1 MYNDF
6 DKDLE
11 VGALGE
17 ERVKQALT
25 RLGHTVTNTSIEL
38 QMKDIDFICCNRKNQ
53 QTTLE
58 VKSDFRVNGTG
69 NVYIEISNINNKR
82 NGYKGW
88 YYYCEAE
95 HLGVVEPQAN
105 VCHIFQMSELRE
117 KMKDNSFRTATC
129 NGGETKGTLV
139 PLSVIKNMN
148 TYYSLNLLGA

>member
-17 ERVKQALT
+17 EKVKQALT

-58 VKSDFRVNGTG
+58 VKSDFRVNDTG
-69 NVYIEISNINNKR
+69 NVYIEISNMNNKR

-105 VCHIFQMSELRE
+105 VCHIFQMNELRE
-117 KMKDNSFRTATC
+117 IINDNSFRTATC

-139 PLSVIKNMN
+139 PLSDIKKMD
-148 TYYSLNLLGA
+148 TYFSLNLLGA